1 MKTKRF
7 FPKNDQ
13 SGETL
18 VEAVIALAVLS
29 LFFTMFALALRSVK
43 IWQRRADELYAR
55 ETAQLAQLY
64 GAEGADTV
72 DSGKIS
78 LSFTNPDGS
87 LAFTVPNI
95 ILQQVLL
102 QDGEDSYTVRR
113 YALPEQ
119 REAGS

>member
-7 FPKNDQ
+7 FPKTDQ

-29 LFFTMFALALRSVK
+29 LFFTMFAMTLRSVK
-43 IWQRRADELYAR
+43 IWKRRADELYAR

-87 LAFTVPNI
+87 LAFTVPDI

>member
-7 FPKNDQ
+7 FPKTDQ

-72 DSGKIS
+72 DS
-78 LSFTNPDGS
+78 
-87 LAFTVPNI
+87 
-95 ILQQVLL
+95 
-102 QDGEDSYTVRR
+102 
-113 YALPEQ
+113 
-119 REAGS
+119 

>member
-7 FPKNDQ
+7 FPKTDQ

-55 ETAQLAQLY
+55 ETRPA
-64 GAEGADTV
+64 GPTV
-72 DSGKIS
+72 WGR
-78 LSFTNPDGS
+78 GS
-87 LAFTVPNI
+87 RH
-95 ILQQVLL
+95 
-102 QDGEDSYTVRR
+102 S
-113 YALPEQ
+113 
-119 REAGS
+119 

>member
-7 FPKNDQ
+7 FPKTDQ

-87 LAFTVPNI
+87 LAFTVPDI